1 LGQTTPEQYK
11 RLQHDLGLDQ
21 PLYTQYWHWLSNAF
35 HGDLG
40 SSLVTKQS
48 VTAAITQRF
57 PITLSLMG
65 GALLIAV
72 VFGVLLGVISAVR
85 GGGLGR
91 VVDVVAMVGWVVPVY
106 WIAAELVVI
115 FAVKLL
121 WLPATGY
128 VTFAESPT
136 GWLKSILLPVIAISI
151 GAVGLFA

>member
-1 LGQTTPEQYK
+1 VVLVVRRLALSIPLLFIVSALVFLLMNLAPGDVTQTLLGLRTLGQTTPEQYK

-85 GGGLGR
+85 GGALGR

-106 WIAAELVVI
+106 WIAAELVV
-115 FAVKLL
+115 
-121 WLPATGY
+121 
-128 VTFAESPT
+128 
-136 GWLKSILLPVIAISI
+136 
-151 GAVGLFA
+151 